1 VIVGGVL
8 TDGRHLKQRAV
19 EMVKVTKC

>member
-1 VIVGGVL
+1 VIVGGVM
-8 TDGRHLKQRAV
+8 TDGRHLKQRVV